1 MQVND
6 DAIVNACTSTEYQVE
21 AKKIIQAELDK
32 LVEKYGKGNQ
42 PLLEIMATISE
53 LTGVIQSLKGHGDA
67 AHVLGTVLEISC
79 RNVMGNV
86 FKMSGLSKEQTV
98 DMAKDIQA
106 MRTGIRE
113 GLSHAAEM
121 HVATAERA
129 TATLQ

>member
-32 LVEKYGKGNQ
+32 LIEKYGKGNQ

-86 FKMSGLSKEQTV
+86 FKMSGLTKEQTV